1 MCKWKEDGD
10 VHQITYAIIVLK
22 KIILGVNLDENVEDG
37 DDSFRVSV
45 NSMEKHIS
53 PIHSYSSH
61 TVNMI
66 SNIVDNDA
74 ILCDVRQF
82 NQNFVTFDLHF
93 RWWSWQNYTYEL
105 FWFINPNLDWEKF
118 LFTVMHSTLCVHIM
132 HTKKKSRNEMLC
144 YDTHKNF
151 RHCNSFRWLHFLC
164 LNFQFKSI
172 LVILCHVSI
181 RS

>member
-1 MCKWKEDGD
+1 MQVKGEDGD
-10 VHQITYAIIVLK
+10 VHLITYAVIVLK

-93 RWWSWQNYTYEL
+93 RWWS
-105 FWFINPNLDWEKF
+105 
-118 LFTVMHSTLCVHIM
+118 
-132 HTKKKSRNEMLC
+132 
-144 YDTHKNF
+144 
-151 RHCNSFRWLHFLC
+151 
-164 LNFQFKSI
+164 
-172 LVILCHVSI
+172 
-181 RS
+181 